1 MQTNEI
7 PSFKSN
13 NIKLRSNR
21 CFLSFLSIATCTSS
35 IAISDSRRPQLLYN
49 LFSPLRRR
57 YNHLRIHTRLNV
69 SATVK
74 PVTVSYVT
82 GSFAWRNFSDALFLL
97 LFFLPL
103 SLPPS
108 TPSFILSF
116 LSDFFSARSISPR
129 ALSLFVPPG
138 SASFSGKRS
147 ARSCGK
153 NARRSELSRDTLLH
167 KRRTSHRTSEFVTL
181 HGSYGDKKVVL
192 PIEIIYWI
200 I

>member
-74 PVTVSYVT
+74 PVTASYVT

-97 LFFLPL
+97 LFFSP
-103 SLPPS
+103 SLAAS
-108 TPSFILSF
+108 LHSLLRSFFFVRF
-116 LSDFFSARSISPR
+116 LFCPIYFAPR
-129 ALSLFVPPG
+129 FVVI
-138 SASFSGKRS
+138 RS
-147 ARSCGK
+147 ARICVVFWKAKRTIVRQKCPPIGTF
-153 NARRSELSRDTLLH
+153 SRHYLT
-167 KRRTSHRTSEFVTL
+167 
-181 HGSYGDKKVVL
+181 
-192 PIEIIYWI
+192 
-200 I
+200 